1 MNKIY
6 LIGGVVALLTGS
18 YLVFQ
23 FATGSGESEIKSSD
37 PEVRD
42 RSFVKK
48 TPILSPSESTPPST
62 STSEPRSTTAPE
74 TETDHVNVLPQPNLK
89 FSSLSI
95 GQRNRGTVNI
105 NGYVMHFAITLPP
118 AYDSSHTYSVVLY
131 FHGCMCTPK
140 QFDDMAILSYLDTKR
155 LSEGFINV

>member
-23 FATGSGESEIKSSD
+23 FATESGESEIKSSD

-48 TPILSPSESTPPST
+48 TPT
-62 STSEPRSTTAPE
+62 
-74 TETDHVNVLPQPNLK
+74 
-89 FSSLSI
+89 
-95 GQRNRGTVNI
+95 
-105 NGYVMHFAITLPP
+105 
-118 AYDSSHTYSVVLY
+118 
-131 FHGCMCTPK
+131 
-140 QFDDMAILSYLDTKR
+140 
-155 LSEGFINV
+155 